1 MSKQLIDIEVFER
14 KLDRLKKYLFDKID
28 GIEAGDI
35 EAELLSVDTTYQ
47 IEKINK
53 PKESV
58 LNSKIII
65 TDHAF
70 DRAKERLSMSRSA
83 FIRISETAYED
94 GIVQK
99 EVAGSLR
106 RYLDKLYLSHKQAGN
121 IRLYGEN
128 VFLFGGNVLITVFQ
142 VPPNI
147 RKSALRIQKRIHM
160 AVEPIKTATT

>member
-28 GIEAGDI
+28 GLDTGDI
-35 EAELLSVDTTYQ
+35 DAALAVVETEYQ
-47 IEKINK
+47 IEKINQ
-53 PKESV
+53 PKDS
-58 LNSKIII
+58 LLRSKIII

-70 DRAKERLSMSRSA
+70 DRAKERLSMSRSG
-83 FIRISETAYED
+83 FIRIAEIAYED

-106 RYLDKLYLSHKQAGN
+106 RYLNKLYLSHKQAGN